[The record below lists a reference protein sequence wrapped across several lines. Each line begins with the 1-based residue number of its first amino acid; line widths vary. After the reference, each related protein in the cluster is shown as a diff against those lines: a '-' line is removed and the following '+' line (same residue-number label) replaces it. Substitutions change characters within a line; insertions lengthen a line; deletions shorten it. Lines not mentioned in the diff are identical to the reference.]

1 MTDGENLTNAEQVEV
16 SGLIGYLTQKDDKY
30 TLLWADERFI
40 YTIQGKLPKEEIL
53 QMAKSVPTE

>member
-16 SGLIGYLTQKDDKY
+16 SGLIGYLTQKDDQY
-30 TLLWADERFI
+30 TLLWADEGFI

-53 QMAKSVPTE
+53 QMANSVPTE